1 MTLKE
6 LKQYS
11 SICSEILEIKTAIN
25 ENTVHDTVRGSDSTF
40 PYVTHAMSVSGV
52 PEAQDNTRAR
62 VRLRNLEIQ
71 KGNIERFIDG
81 IEDSL
86 TRRIFELRFMK
97 GWSWVRVAHRIGGI
111 TADAARMMCNRYIDN
126 KKENA

>member
-86 TRRIFELRFMK
+86 TRRIFELRFLK
-97 GWSWVRVAHRIGGI
+97 GLSWNQVAAKIGNSTEACVKKI
-111 TADAARMMCNRYIDN
+111 CYRYIKN
-126 KKENA
+126 NRK

>member
-62 VRLRNLEIQ
+62 ARLRNLEIQ

-86 TRRIFELRFMK
+86 TRRIFELRFLK
-97 GWSWVRVAHRIGGI
+97 GWSWVKIAIKTGNNTSSSVKMI
-111 TADAARMMCNRYIDN
+111 CYRYMKN
-126 KKENA
+126 EKK